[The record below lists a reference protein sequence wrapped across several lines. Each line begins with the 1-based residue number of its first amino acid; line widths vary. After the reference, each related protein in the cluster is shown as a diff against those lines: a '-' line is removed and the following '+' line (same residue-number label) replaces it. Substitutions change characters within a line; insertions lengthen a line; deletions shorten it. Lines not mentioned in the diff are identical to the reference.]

1 LPYGPTLSGD
11 PRIPTTD
18 EDAARQFLSVFGEY
32 KVPVAG
38 VLRRLHFQS
47 IRDADFSRGLNRAVE
62 NQWVQR
68 HERDRYRYILTQT
81 GKTAI
86 ATVLNATT

>member
-1 LPYGPTLSGD
+1 MPIS
-11 PRIPTTD
+11 D
-18 EDAARQFLSVFGEY
+18 EDVARQFLSVFGQY

-38 VLRRLHFQS
+38 FLKRPYFAG
-47 IRDADFSRGLNRAVE
+47 IRDSDFSRGLNKAVE

-68 HERDRYRYILTQT
+68 HEHDRYRYILTQR

-86 ATVLNATT
+86 ATILNATTDAVPTGFRQ